1 MVRADRVPARPG
13 NSGNRDAIDHG
24 FSSPPFFDAQG
35 ALQLC
40 ANCAIVSEVHPHC
53 VREKPNGFQAVH
65 FLLDI
70 AQGIART
77 YEASAIA

>member
-1 MVRADRVPARPG
+1 VETVMRSITDFP
-13 NSGNRDAIDHG
+13 
-24 FSSPPFFDAQG
+24 SPLFFDALG

-40 ANCAIVSEVHPHC
+40 ANCALVSEVHPYC
-53 VREKPNGFQAVH
+53 VREKPNGFQVVH

-70 AQGIART
+70 AQRIART